1 MVDSVCVSD
10 AFLLSGA
17 NEQNRGVVRMD
28 QEKVLNIAKGYADT
42 VRRVL
47 SVKDIYLYG
56 SYARGTANKD
66 SDIDIAVI
74 VDELPEDYLG
84 TLKLLWKL
92 TRCECVDIEPVLLN
106 GREDRSGFL
115 ATVLKTGIPL

>member
-10 AFLLSGA
+10 AFLSGA

-56 SYARGTANKD
+56 SSG
-66 SDIDIAVI
+66 I
-74 VDELPEDYLG
+74 
-84 TLKLLWKL
+84 LLFN
-92 TRCECVDIEPVLLN
+92 R
-106 GREDRSGFL
+106 FL
-115 ATVLKTGIPL
+115 

>member
-1 MVDSVCVSD
+1 M
-10 AFLLSGA
+10 
-17 NEQNRGVVRMD
+17 E
-28 QEKVLNIAKGYADT
+28 QEKVMSIAKAYADS
-42 VRRVL
+42 VRRIMPVR
-47 SVKDIYLYG
+47 SIYLYG
-56 SYARGTANKD
+56 SWARGTAGKD

-92 TRCECVDIEPVLLN
+92 TRGEGVDIEPVLLN

-115 ATVLKTGIPL
+115 ATVMKTGIPL

>member
-1 MVDSVCVSD
+1 
-10 AFLLSGA
+10 
-17 NEQNRGVVRMD
+17 MD
-28 QEKVLNIAKGYADT
+28 QEKVLNIAKGYADS
-42 VRRVL
+42 VRRIL
-47 SVKDIYLYG
+47 PVKNVYLYG
-56 SYARGTANKD
+56 SYARGTAGKY

-84 TLKLLWKL
+84 TLKLLWRL
-92 TRCECVDIEPVLLN
+92 TRDECVDIEPVLLN

>member
-1 MVDSVCVSD
+1 M
-10 AFLLSGA
+10 
-17 NEQNRGVVRMD
+17 E
-28 QEKVLNIAKGYADT
+28 QEKVMSIAKAYADS

-47 SVKDIYLYG
+47 PVKDIYLYG
-56 SYARGTANKD
+56 SYARGTAGKD

-84 TLKLLWKL
+84 TLKLLWRL
-92 TRCECVDIEPVLLN
+92 TRDECVDIEPVLLN

>member
-1 MVDSVCVSD
+1 M
-10 AFLLSGA
+10 
-17 NEQNRGVVRMD
+17 N

-84 TLKLLWKL
+84 TLKLLWRL
-92 TRCECVDIEPVLLN
+92 TRDECVDIEPVLLN

>member
-1 MVDSVCVSD
+1 M
-10 AFLLSGA
+10 
-17 NEQNRGVVRMD
+17 E
-28 QEKVLNIAKGYADT
+28 QEKVMSIAKAYADS
-42 VRRVL
+42 VRRIMPVR
-47 SVKDIYLYG
+47 SIYLYG
-56 SYARGTANKD
+56 SWARGTAGKD

-92 TRCECVDIEPVLLN
+92 TRDECVDIEPVLLN

>member
-1 MVDSVCVSD
+1 M
-10 AFLLSGA
+10 
-17 NEQNRGVVRMD
+17 E
-28 QEKVLNIAKGYADT
+28 QEKVMSIAKAYADS
-42 VRRVL
+42 VRRIMPVR
-47 SVKDIYLYG
+47 SIYLYG
-56 SYARGTANKD
+56 SWARGTAGKD

-92 TRCECVDIEPVLLN
+92 TRGEGVDIEPVLLN